1 MVRAWCLT
9 RSNGRILGLGP
20 NSLPQVFQTREQA
33 RQALARIR
41 NMGYK
46 NIQVHSTD
54 ELRTT
59 AWAVAVDGKVIGNG
73 ITSIPLVFRTR
84 EQARNAVSFAES
96 LGKSEPSVIRFGQ
109 SV

>member
-20 NSLPQVFQTREQA
+20 NSLPQVFHTREQA

-41 NMGYK
+41 SMGYK
-46 NIQVHSTD
+46 NIQVCSTD
-54 ELRTT
+54 ELTST
-59 AWAVAVDGKVIGNG
+59 AWGVAVDGKIIGNG

-84 EQARNAVSFAES
+84 EQARGAVSFAES
-96 LGKSEPSVIRFGQ
+96 LGKSNATVVRFG
-109 SV
+109 SSL

>member
-33 RQALARIR
+33 RQALSRIR
-41 NMGYK
+41 DMGYK
-46 NIQVHSTD
+46 NIQVRSTD
-54 ELRTT
+54 ELTST
-59 AWAVAVDGKVIGNG
+59 AWAVVAGEKIVGNG

-84 EQARNAVSFAES
+84 EQAREAVSFAEG
-96 LGKSEPSVIRFGQ
+96 LGKNDATVVRFGK
-109 SV
+109 

>member
-20 NSLPQVFQTREQA
+20 NSLPQVFRTRAEA

-41 NMGYK
+41 GMGYK
-46 NIQVHSTD
+46 NIQISSTD
-54 ELRTT
+54 ELTTT
-59 AWAVAVDGKVIGNG
+59 AWGVAVEGKIVGNG

-84 EQARNAVSFAES
+84 EQARQAVTFAES
-96 LGKSEPSVIRFGQ
+96 IGKNNATVVRFGKD
-109 SV
+109 V